1 MSMNDRYQRFIF
13 LILFGLHLLVTNV
26 FAADK
31 ILDASQLDHM
41 PISLTEYFGVLE
53 DPSLTLTQADVQK
66 ANIATHFKTDLP
78 AAEAMSFDYTRSA
91 YWLRLTLRNTSNL
104 PLERMLEIG
113 YPLLTSIQ
121 FHQPLANGAYQSL
134 TTGLAMP
141 FATRPYSN
149 RYFVFPVT
157 LQAHSDQVYYLR
169 LQATDAIIVPAR
181 LWGPQAFHTYER
193 NDYLGQAWYFGMATA
208 MILFNLLLFIALR
221 DVVYLLYVGFVT
233 CMTLA
238 IASQNGL
245 AKEFLWPNATMWS
258 DISQFVGCSLIFITW
273 LLFMRHMLNTK
284 TVIPQLDRLINV
296 LVGVYLLTLIGF
308 AVSLQTFAKSTVLLY
323 LATIMFILGV
333 GLFCAFK
340 RQRSA
345 YFFVAASLMLCF
357 SAVITALT
365 NLGLLPTN
373 FLTINAIQFGST
385 LEMLLLAFAL
395 ADRFNEIR
403 REKENAQSE
412 ALGAQQLLV
421 ENLQSSERLLEARVA
436 KRTAEL
442 QILNRKLEVLSTT
455 DGLTGIANRRHFDEV
470 LASEWSRA
478 VRLGQPLAL
487 ALLDVDWFKKYND
500 HYGHPAGDE
509 CLRIVAKVL
518 ASNVCRTGDLVA
530 RYGGEEFVFIAPATD
545 GFKALSVAQMV
556 CESLQAV
563 GLPHE
568 LSEFGCVTVSIGV
581 AATIPSRG
589 DTPDI
594 LVKAA
599 DEVLFRAKVQGRNRA
614 VLAGPADK
622 TLSS

>member
-1 MSMNDRYQRFIF
+1 MSKNHRHQRFIF
-13 LILFGLHLLVTNV
+13 LIFFGLHLLVTNV

-31 ILDASQLDHM
+31 ILDASKFDQM

-53 DPSLTLTQADVQK
+53 DPSLELTQADVQK

-78 AAEAMSFDYTRSA
+78 AAEAINFDYSRSA
-91 YWLRLTLRNTSNL
+91 YWLRLSFRNASDR
-104 PLERMLEIG
+104 PLVRMLEIG
-113 YPLLTSIQ
+113 YSLLTSIQ
-121 FHQPLANGAYQSL
+121 FYQPIADGGYQSI

-141 FATRPYSN
+141 FTTRPYPN

-157 LQAHSDQVYYLR
+157 LPTHSDQVYYLR

-181 LWGPQAFHTYER
+181 LWEPQAFHTYER
-193 NDYLGQAWYFGMATA
+193 NDYLGQALYFGMATA
-208 MILFNLLLFIALR
+208 MILFNLLLFFALR
-221 DVVYLLYVGFVT
+221 DVVYLLYVNFVT
-233 CMTLA
+233 CMALA

-245 AKEFLWPNATMWS
+245 TKEFLWPNATLWS
-258 DISQFVGCSLIFITW
+258 DISQFVGCSLTLVTW
-273 LLFMRHMLNTK
+273 LLFMRHMLNTQ
-284 TVIPQLDRLINV
+284 TVIPKLDRLLNG
-296 LVGVYLLTLIGF
+296 LVGVYLFTLIGF
-308 AVSLQTFAKSTVLLY
+308 AVSLQTFAKSAVLLY
-323 LATIMFILGV
+323 LATIMLILGV

-340 RQRSA
+340 RKRSA
-345 YFFVAASLMLCF
+345 YFFVAASTMLCIA
-357 SAVITALT
+357 AVITALT

-403 REKENAQSE
+403 RQKENAQNE
-412 ALGAQQLLV
+412 ALDAQKLLV
-421 ENLQSSERLLEARVA
+421 ENMQSNERLLEARVVE
-436 KRTAEL
+436 RTEEL

-509 CLRIVAKVL
+509 CLRIVAQVL
-518 ASNVCRTGDLVA
+518 ASNICRTGDLVA

-545 GFKALSVAQMV
+545 GFKALSVAQIV

-581 AATIPSRG
+581 AAIIPNKE
-589 DTPDI
+589 DTPHI
-594 LVKAA
+594 LVKTA
-599 DEVLFRAKVQGRNRA
+599 DEVLYRAKVQGRNRA
-614 VLAGPADK
+614 LLAGPADGV
-622 TLSS
+622 LSS

>member
-1 MSMNDRYQRFIF
+1 MSQNDRHRCLIF
-13 LILFGLHLLVTNV
+13 LILFGLHLLVANV

-31 ILDASQLDHM
+31 ILDASQLNQM
-41 PISLTEYFGVLE
+41 PISLTEYFAVLE

-66 ANIATHFKTDLP
+66 ADIAARFKTDSP
-78 AAEAMSFDYTRSA
+78 AAEAISFDYTRSA
-91 YWLRLTLRNTSNL
+91 YWLRLTLRNASDHSL
-104 PLERMLEIG
+104 DRMLEIG
-113 YPLLTSIQ
+113 YPLLTSIE
-121 FHQPLANGAYQSL
+121 FYQPIANGAYQSL

-141 FATRPYSN
+141 FATRPYLN

-157 LQAHSDQVYYLR
+157 LPAHSDQVYYLR

-221 DVVYLLYVGFVT
+221 DVIYLLYVSFVT
-233 CMTLA
+233 CMALA
-238 IASQNGL
+238 IASENGL
-245 AKEFLWPNATMWS
+245 AKEFLWPDATLWA
-258 DISQFVGCSLIFITW
+258 DISSFVGNSLVGATW
-273 LLFMRHMLNTK
+273 LLFIRHMLNTR
-284 TVIPQLDRLINV
+284 TVIPKLDRLIKV
-296 LVGVYLLTLIGF
+296 FVGVYLLTLIGF
-308 AVSLQTFAKSTVLLY
+308 TVSFQTFAKSAVLLY
-323 LATIMFILGV
+323 LATIMLILGV

-345 YFFVAASLMLCF
+345 YFFVAASAMLCF
-357 SAVITALT
+357 SVVVAALT

-373 FLTINAIQFGST
+373 FFTINALQFGSV

-403 REKENAQSE
+403 RQKENAQSE
-412 ALGAQQLLV
+412 ALGAQRLLV
-421 ENLQSSERLLEARVA
+421 ENMQSNERLLEARVVE
-436 KRTAEL
+436 RTEEL
-442 QILNRKLEVLSTT
+442 QILNRKLEVLSAT
-455 DGLTGIANRRHFDEV
+455 DGLTGIANRSRFDEV

-478 VRLGQPLAL
+478 ARMGQPLAL

-509 CLRIVAKVL
+509 CLRIVTRVL
-518 ASNVCRTGDLVA
+518 ATNVCRTGDLVA

-545 GFKALSVAQMV
+545 GSNALSVAQIV
-556 CESLQAV
+556 CEALQTL
-563 GLPHE
+563 GLPHK

-581 AATIPSRG
+581 AAIIPSKE
-589 DTPDI
+589 DTPNI

-599 DEVLFRAKVQGRNRA
+599 DEVLYRAKEQGRNRA
-614 VLAGPADK
+614 VLASPVDGA
-622 TLSS
+622 LSS